1 MSPQTATFEPRSCE
15 AHGTKSS
22 AMLEAM
28 INAAAQKS
36 VDSRI
41 HLRKMSPREAP
52 SSRRAAISRARKP
65 DCATV
70 RLM

>member
-1 MSPQTATFEPRSCE
+1 MSSQTATFVPSNRE
-15 AHGTKSS
+15 AHGAKSS
-22 AMLEAM
+22 AKHEAKSS
-28 INAAAQKS
+28 AAAQKS

-41 HLRKMSPREAP
+41 HLRKMLPREAP